1 LVLSYNCF
9 IFTLES
15 KHKAMSRKVTIS
27 VPVEL
32 TFIMDDDANVDD
44 VLSTLH
50 IHSDAN
56 DADLYDENIGDYTII
71 DSK

>member
-1 LVLSYNCF
+1 M
-9 IFTLES
+9 S
-15 KHKAMSRKVTIS
+15 KKVTIS
-27 VPVEL
+27 VPIKL

-50 IHSDAN
+50 IDSNAN
-56 DADLYDENIGDYTII
+56 DAELYDESIGEYTII